1 MRVLD
6 VGCSKNKIKGAIGLD
21 INKGS
26 DADIICDLEKTF
38 PIKDNS
44 FDRIYCKHL
53 LEHLKDPESV
63 VREIYR
69 VSKDGGRVIL
79 EVPHFSSHIAY
90 SDLTH
95 KRYFSYVLLNKLVNT
110 VRHKTI
116 KKEITLYKTFRICG
130 IKFLANRFK
139 EGYERFWTYI
149 FPAENLKFEIEIE
162 KRDK

>member
-21 INKGS
+21 INKES
-26 DADIICDLEKTF
+26 DADIICDLDKTL
-38 PIKDNS
+38 PIKES
-44 FDRIYCKHL
+44 SIDRVYCKHL

-69 VSKDGGRVIL
+69 ISRDGAMVTF

-95 KRYFSYVLLNKLVNT
+95 KRYFSYVLLNKLVNI
-110 VRHKTI
+110 VRHKTV
-116 KKEITLYKTFRICG
+116 KKEITLYKSFRVCG

-139 EGYERFWTYI
+139 ESYERFWTYI
-149 FPAENLKFEIEIE
+149 FPAENLKFEIEI
-162 KRDK
+162 DKSKK